1 MHEDGV
7 VRDARVLIVD
17 DLLATGGTA
26 HAAVRLVR
34 KIGGEVIG
42 CGFVVELLALSGRER
57 LAPVPV
63 TSLIQYD

>member
-1 MHEDGV
+1 V

-26 HAAVRLVR
+26 HAAIRLVQR
-34 KIGGEVIG
+34 IGGEVIG
-42 CGFVVELLALSGRER
+42 CGFVVELNFLKGRER

-63 TSLIQYD
+63 SSLVQYD

>member
-26 HAAVRLVR
+26 HAAVRLVN
-34 KIGGEVIG
+34 KIGGKVVG
-42 CGFVVELLALSGRER
+42 CAFVVELDALKGRER
-57 LAPVPV
+57 FAPVKV
-63 TSLIQYD
+63 ASLIHYD

>member
-7 VRDARVLIVD
+7 MRDARVLIVD

-34 KIGGEVIG
+34 KVGGEVIG
-42 CGFVVELLALSGRER
+42 CGFVIELNFLNGRER

-63 TSLIQYD
+63 TALIQYD